1 MNTAERDEMEIDLRE
16 LFAVLKSKLWL
27 MILIGLI
34 VAAGAGVATK
44 TLLTPQY
51 ESTSKMYVVSK
62 SADLTSLTLSDLQL
76 GTQLTKDYMVLIQS
90 RTVTE
95 QVISN
100 LGLNMTHEKL
110 LSCMSISNPTDTR
123 ILEITVTYPDAYIA
137 KQMADEI
144 TKVASQKISEIMDM
158 AEPNAVEEGVVS
170 LNPVS
175 PSLRKN
181 VMIGG
186 LLGVFL
192 VAGIVCVLYLLDD
205 TVKSTEDVQKYLAVT
220 TIGVIPMEE
229 NKGHRGK
236 KNKQRR

>member
-95 QVISN
+95 QVIAN

-170 LNPVS
+170 LVS

>member
-95 QVISN
+95 QVIAN

>member
-1 MNTAERDEMEIDLRE
+1 
-16 LFAVLKSKLWL
+16 
-27 MILIGLI
+27 
-34 VAAGAGVATK
+34 
-44 TLLTPQY
+44 
-51 ESTSKMYVVSK
+51 
-62 SADLTSLTLSDLQL
+62 
-76 GTQLTKDYMVLIQS
+76 
-90 RTVTE
+90 
-95 QVISN
+95 
-100 LGLNMTHEKL
+100 MTHEKL

>member
-16 LFAVLKSKLWL
+16 LFSVLKSKLWL
-27 MILIGLI
+27 MILIGLV

-44 TLLTPQY
+44 TLITPMY
-51 ESTSKMYVVSK
+51 ESTSKLYVVSK

-76 GTQLTKDYMVLIQS
+76 GTQLTKDYMVLIKS
-90 RTVTE
+90 RKVTE
-95 QVISN
+95 KVIEN
-100 LGLNMTHEKL
+100 LGLNMSHEQL
-110 LSCMSISNPTDTR
+110 LGCMSISNPTDTR
-123 ILEITVTYPDAYIA
+123 ILEITVTYSDAYIA
-137 KQMADEI
+137 KQIVDEI
-144 TKVASQKISEIMDM
+144 ASVASQQISEIMDM
-158 AEPNAVEEGVVS
+158 AEPNVVEDGVVS

-175 PSLRKN
+175 PSLTKN

-192 VAGIVCVLYLLDD
+192 VAGIVCVMYLLDD

-229 NKGHRGK
+229 NKGRHAK
-236 KNKQRR
+236 KNKKRR